1 MSDIDSDVLEKADK
15 LLGTKKYA
23 KAASLVNSIL
33 KKAPKLEDFPNL
45 STAALIKGKALIGP
59 LWVRYNNEKL
69 KNPSVKEFRVPFD
82 LSRLAIN
89 FDEENEEAM
98 IEIDNMYEKGVVNEE
113 EDKSKIPNE
122 PNHPE
127 SIDVLVVGAG
137 ASGIGLG
144 IMMTQVFG

>member
-1 MSDIDSDVLEKADK
+1 MSDINSGVLEKADE
-15 LLGTKKYA
+15 LLDAKKYA

-45 STAALIKGKALIGP
+45 SRAALIKGKALIGP

-69 KNPSVKEFRVPFD
+69 KNPSEKEFRVPFD
-82 LSRLAIN
+82 LFTLAIN
-89 FDEENEEAM
+89 FDEENEEAI
-98 IEIDNMYEKGVVNEE
+98 IEIDNMYEKGIINEG
-113 EDKSKIPNE
+113 EDKCKIPKE

-144 IMMTQVFG
+144 IMMTQIFG